1 MVECR
6 GLYKLLRSGSN
17 ALVAHE
23 EIFLFNYYFFLF
35 VRNLGWKVISK
46 LNLFLLK
53 FEGVLPE
60 LNLIL
65 CTT

>member
-6 GLYKLLRSGSN
+6 GLYKLLRRGSN

-23 EIFLFNYYFFLF
+23 IFFCLLFFLL
-35 VRNLGWKVISK
+35 VRNFGWKVISK
-46 LNLFLLK
+46 LSLFLLK
-53 FEGVLPE
+53 FVGVLPE

>member
-1 MVECR
+1 MVEYR

-23 EIFLFNYYFFLF
+23 EIFFVYLFIF
-35 VRNLGWKVISK
+35 VSEKFWMEGYQK
-46 LNLFLLK
+46 LSLFLLK